1 MVTGHSSGAR
11 RGIRML
17 EIRALVV
24 LAIISTLSAC
34 ASNKKF
40 SFENIYDDVVS
51 LLTADSDGPITEG
64 SDGSDGSVSDGS
76 DESGNLKEDPAP
88 AIVPGDDEPARWLIK
103 NGCSLDSVNLD
114 AGGTRT
120 WKMRCPNSR
129 WVTLIDTS
137 L

>member
-1 MVTGHSSGAR
+1 MVMVSGQSSGAR

-17 EIRALVV
+17 EKGVLPV

-34 ASNKKF
+34 ATTEEF
-40 SFENIYDDVVS
+40 SFANVYDDVVA
-51 LLTADSDGPITEG
+51 LLTDDSDGSATGG
-64 SDGSDGSVSDGS
+64 SN
-76 DESGNLKEDPAP
+76 ESENLEENPAP
-88 AIVPGDDEPARWLIK
+88 EVVPGDDEPATWLIE
-103 NGCSLDSVNLD
+103 NGCSLDSVNVD
-114 AGGTRT
+114 AEGTRT

>member
-1 MVTGHSSGAR
+1 
-11 RGIRML
+11 ML

-51 LLTADSDGPITEG
+51 LLTADSDGPVTEG
-64 SDGSDGSVSDGS
+64 SDGSVTDVS

-103 NGCSLDSVNLD
+103 NGCSLDSVDVD

-129 WVTLIDTS
+129 WVTLTDTS

>member
-1 MVTGHSSGAR
+1 
-11 RGIRML
+11 ML
-17 EIRALVV
+17 ERRVLVV
-24 LAIISTLSAC
+24 LAIISALSAC
-34 ASNKKF
+34 ATNKEF

-51 LLTADSDGPITEG
+51 LLTADSDGLVT
-64 SDGSDGSVSDGS
+64 DGSGEPGSF
-76 DESGNLKEDPAP
+76 KKDPAP

-103 NGCSLDSVNLD
+103 NGCSLDSVTVD

-129 WVTLIDTS
+129 WVTMIDTS